1 MSVAR
6 TQNVSEAT
14 AQKIDSEIRRLV
26 ESGYTE
32 ATRILTERKDDLEAL
47 AQGLLEYE
55 TLSGDEI
62 HDLLKGKPPVRD
74 SGDGSSGGRPSAAVP
89 STGKGRPRQEPD
101 AGMEPQPL
109 A

>member
-26 ESGYTE
+26 EAGYSE
-32 ATRILTERKDDLEAL
+32 ATQILTDRKDDLEAL

-74 SGDGSSGGRPSAAVP
+74 SGDGSSGRTSAAVP
-89 STGKGRPRQEPD
+89 SSGKGRPRQEPD